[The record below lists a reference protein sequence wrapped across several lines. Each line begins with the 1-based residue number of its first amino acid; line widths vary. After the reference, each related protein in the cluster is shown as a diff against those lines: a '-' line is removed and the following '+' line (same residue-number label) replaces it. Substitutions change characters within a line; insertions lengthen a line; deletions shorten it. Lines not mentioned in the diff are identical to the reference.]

1 MIVKFMHLTAILAG
15 IALGS
20 GPSTDEQ
27 DAIQLLLEAA
37 VAASLAIEGPSRGKD
52 ERDDDENDD
61 SDLLL
66 DEGSDNGGETSD
78 EIDEADVPS
87 HRSRVGLETTDLS
100 ATEERQR
107 KTREFVEANPF
118 LEGRALLHGLNEYIG
133 GSYGKTSLHG
143 WVREARI
150 SLGHV
155 VKSKLSV
162 AEARRRSEIVDSHV
176 SQNPSLPDARLAE
189 LIEDQL
195 IAEQIPMRRLRLAI
209 TPSITKSRRRFNFPT
224 EGGPTTINWTLRMS
238 LIEGFVKDNLD
249 CTVSSMIEH
258 IKQLLRASSVK
269 EVSDVPLFDAV
280 YRTKRNLIAA
290 RRASLEHTG
299 TITTTLTPSTTTAPT
314 TTTTTVH
321 DPQGSDDDSASGK
334 RRRIVPN
341 KEDYLSAPRAKH
353 EKAVR
358 DQEVCEYIGAHPE
371 FTDPELFTG
380 LNAHLGTTA
389 SRSTLRRWIY
399 QAREELCPVAPR
411 SVPLH
416 IRRRDEL
423 IDENVFANPTL
434 SHDAMTEPLVALL
447 AAEKLP
453 SVAKGS
459 LRNLIR
465 DSWRRLGKLASGQPR
480 GTTYADRKA
489 IVEAFIQEHIGWTPV
504 RIIEALQPLLDTHN
518 LTVTRSAL
526 YRSIQGIKARIALSG
541 PIPESDIGATFT
553 TTMVVPDVAA
563 VEPGVAPSANV
574 VGGASRRRG
583 QKRRAS
589 VKRVRTAENDE
600 KWKEDEE
607 DEDDEVDVGTFND
620 VATVPHVSSV

>member
-20 GPSTDEQ
+20 GPSTDAQ

-66 DEGSDNGGETSD
+66 DEGSDNGGEASD

-87 HRSRVGLETTDLS
+87 HRSRGGLETTDLS
-100 ATEERQR
+100 AIEERLR

-143 WVREARI
+143 WIREARI

-189 LIEDQL
+189 LIEHQL
-195 IAEQIPMRRLRLAI
+195 IAEQIPMRRSRLAVM
-209 TPSITKSRRRFNFPT
+209 TSITKSRRRLIIPT
-224 EGGPTTINWTLRMS
+224 EGAPTTINWTLRMA

-249 CTVSSMIEH
+249 CTVSSMIEP

-299 TITTTLTPSTTTAPT
+299 TITTTLKPSTTTAPT

-589 VKRVRTAENDE
+589 VNRVKTAGNDE
-600 KWKEDEE
+600 K
-607 DEDDEVDVGTFND
+607 
-620 VATVPHVSSV
+620 